1 MKKCFLNCAGIL
13 LVSGMCM
20 AQSDSP
26 SLAEVARQ
34 NKAEKKAVKVLTDED
49 LPARSSS
56 SYANTTDTS
65 SASRD
70 GKGQTQDATAA
81 DKKEQDKNAGL
92 QSKDKPGV
100 AELKKKLE
108 SYQAEKDT
116 WKTSLQR
123 YQTLLENETNDF
135 RRQTYQNA
143 IDNDKSNIALY
154 QQKIDQIQGEL
165 SNAQKAPSSAHS
177 GSK

>member
-56 SYANTTDTS
+56 SDANTTDTS

-81 DKKEQDKNAGL
+81 DKKEQDKNAGS

-108 SYQAEKDT
+108 SYQ
-116 WKTSLQR
+116 
-123 YQTLLENETNDF
+123 
-135 RRQTYQNA
+135 
-143 IDNDKSNIALY
+143 
-154 QQKIDQIQGEL
+154 
-165 SNAQKAPSSAHS
+165 
-177 GSK
+177 